1 MFFSC
6 QYFHLEEWLITV
18 FMLIPAMTS
27 QPDSS
32 LPAGQTHAALQK
44 KTFMLIGLL

>member
-6 QYFHLEEWLITV
+6 QYFHLEEWIIPA

-32 LPAGQTHAALQK
+32 LPAGQTRAALQK
-44 KTFMLIGLL
+44 KPFMLIGHL